1 MKKGQAWTD
10 EQILYI
16 KVHYPGERACDIG
29 VVIGKSKIAVQKM
42 AYRMGIHKDEEQFRE
57 IRSKASS
64 GKNSGNFKGYR
75 RKTSKGYI
83 ALYIPDHPNASANGL
98 VMEHRVVMEK
108 HLGYILPKEF
118 DVHHINGN
126 KEDNRIEN
134 LAIMTHE
141 AHTILHNRSGRK

>member
-29 VVIGKSKIAVQKM
+29 VAIGKSKIAVQKM

-134 LAIMTHE
+134 LAVMTHE
-141 AHTILHNRSGRK
+141 AHTILHNRRGRK